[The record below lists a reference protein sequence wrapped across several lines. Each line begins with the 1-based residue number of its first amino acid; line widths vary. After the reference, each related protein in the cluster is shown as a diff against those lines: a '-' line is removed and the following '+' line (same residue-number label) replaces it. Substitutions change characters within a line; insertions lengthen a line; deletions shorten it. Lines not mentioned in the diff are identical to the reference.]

1 MRMIEVNIL
10 NTIKTV
16 EQSIAGG
23 VKKYFCVST
32 DKAANPVN
40 LMGASKRI
48 MELYLSDLGQRI
60 SISSARFA
68 NVAFSDGSLL
78 HSFEERLKQD
88 HPIVAPTDVKR
99 YFVTPKESGILC
111 LMSCLFGENGEIY
124 FPKLDEKEHLVAF
137 TEIADKF
144 LAEKG
149 YQPVYCDSEEQ
160 ARETVSELKERKQWP
175 CFYSASDTTGEKA
188 FEEFYMEGEKISLD
202 RYADLGIVKQEMDI
216 NKSHLKQFKEE
227 TERLIEQGRWT
238 KEELISLFRMLLP
251 QFDYEDKGKY
261 LDAKM

>member
-1 MRMIEVNIL
+1 
-10 NTIKTV
+10 
-16 EQSIAGG
+16 
-23 VKKYFCVST
+23 
-32 DKAANPVN
+32 
-40 LMGASKRI
+40 
-48 MELYLSDLGQRI
+48 LGNQI
-60 SISSARFA
+60 PISSARFA

-78 HSFEERLKQD
+78 HSFEERLKQN

-149 YQPVYCDSEEQ
+149 YQPVYCSSEEE
-160 ARETVSELKERKQWP
+160 ARESVLERKNKKQWP
-175 CFYSASDTTGEKA
+175 CFYSVSDTTGEKA
-188 FEEFYMEGEKISLD
+188 FEEFYMDNESLSLEK
-202 RYADLGIVKQEMDI
+202 YVDLGIVKQSMEI
-216 NKSHLKQFKEE
+216 NRDLLVTFQSEVNQFIGKGNWSKSD
-227 TERLIEQGRWT
+227 LIQ
-238 KEELISLFRMLLP
+238 LFRMLLP